1 MAINLRG
8 TGGLADDLRR
18 GRREDQ
24 SFSYLTDVLDDA
36 NEAMGIVPCH
46 VVIGQVLCHY
56 PAVWLWGSSGAE
68 EMKGDLLQFFTFKY
82 RHAVSSSGLG
92 FVQRW
97 NYTFKCLL
105 TQWQKD

>member
-8 TGGLADDLRR
+8 AGGLADDLRL
-18 GRREDQ
+18 GCREDQ
-24 SFSYLTDVLDDA
+24 SFSYLTHVLYDA

-46 VVIGQVLCHY
+46 VVIGQVLRHY
-56 PAVWLWGSSGAE
+56 PAVRLWGSGGAE

-82 RHAVSSSGLG
+82 RHSVSSSGLG
-92 FVQRW
+92 IVPRW
-97 NYTFKCLL
+97 NYTFKCPF